1 MPIDYD
7 ECPYC
12 GRQVIKGAMKCLGC
26 GKILKTAEEQQASIR
41 KYAESQQ
48 DSFFG
53 RAVKIVIFILLLAA
67 IWYAYSNYQTEISS
81 FIEGLL
87 KRYGPESLNL

>member
-1 MPIDYD
+1 MPIAYD

-26 GKILKTAEEQQASIR
+26 GKILKTAEEQQASIQ
-41 KYAESQQ
+41 KYTESQQ

-53 RAVKIVIFILLLAA
+53 RVIKIVIFILLLAA
-67 IWYAYSNYQTEISS
+67 AWHAYSNYRVEILA
-81 FIEGLL
+81 FIKGLL
-87 KRYGPESLNL
+87 KR